1 MPLDLTHFRE
11 TARSQRGAV
20 VVYRYRHE
28 FNTKLVAEV
37 FTFVVDA
44 AKELLTQL
52 YNIHSSMRVEI
63 IVGVLM
69 EREQTDEDGNTYMQ
83 EDVMYFVSKHE
94 MHSLVKLETIF
105 ASSASEVETK
115 LEEFLLNSS
124 RWKVKKMETFDVKIG
139 ELRLFQN
146 ARPTGYLPMPL
157 EGRRGFVNLRTKE
170 PICFQL
176 SVCAS
181 MFWKEQQKKN
191 TEMGLSLGNLNRART
206 WKAYMDK
213 FEWTD
218 IFPNIYQGLK
228 VFEQKNKICVNIFT
242 EHKGEVVL
250 ARKSEEFY
258 STAANLFLIVKRRKG
273 KVYDSHYV
281 AITDIHMFLGKRWP
295 KRKVW
300 FCLRCFCHFQSKNK
314 FQTHSYRCLG
324 PTDYEPH
331 EKLPRED
338 ELIEFKKHEMTMP
351 FPYVIF
357 FDFETFSVPVPES
370 ERKKGSNTTVEYRY
384 EPASYA
390 LCVAAQ
396 NGDTFDIKEV
406 EYYDGKDPANHF
418 LRRAFTLGQKY
429 LDLVRKTNNF
439 IQPTAEELLEFEA
452 ATECHFCHQE
462 FTNVQKDEED
472 EVPCAS
478 QNNEEDKMDWSGD
491 ELSDLE
497 LESLPDLQQFDKPVY
512 KCYHHRHTDGKYLFA
527 LCRECNL
534 KIRYKYEV
542 ICVATE
548 RAEP

>member
-20 VVYRYRHE
+20 VVYRYREE
-28 FNTKLVAEV
+28 FNTKLVADV
-37 FTFVVDA
+37 FSLVADA
-44 AKELLTQL
+44 AKELLKQL
-52 YNIHSSMRVEI
+52 YDIHSSMKVEI

-69 EREQTDEDGNTYMQ
+69 EREQTDEDGNTYTQ
-83 EDVMYFVSKHE
+83 QDIMYFVSKHE

-105 ASSASEVETK
+105 PSSASEVETK

-157 EGRRGFVNLRTKE
+157 EGRKGFLNLRTKE

-181 MFWKEQQKKN
+181 VFFKEQERENFTRGFDRKRLHSVK
-191 TEMGLSLGNLNRART
+191 T

-213 FEWTD
+213 FEWND

-228 VFEQKNKICVNIFT
+228 MFEERNKICVNIFT

-250 ARKSEEFY
+250 ARKSEQFY

-273 KVYDSHYV
+273 SVYDSHYV
-281 AITDIHMFLGKRWP
+281 AITDIHKFLGKRWP
-295 KRKVW
+295 KRKVL
-300 FCLRCFCHFQSKNK
+300 FCLRCFTHFQSKTK
-314 FQTHSYRCLG
+314 FETHSSRCLG
-324 PTDYEPH
+324 PKDFVPF

-338 ELIEFKKHEMTMP
+338 DIIQFKKHEMTMA

-396 NGDTFDIKEV
+396 NADTFDIKEV

-418 LRRAFTLGQKY
+418 LQRAFTLGQKY

-439 IQPTAEELLEFEA
+439 IQPSAEELLSFEA

-462 FTNVQKDEED
+462 FTNVQKDEEED
-472 EVPCAS
+472 EPPCAS
-478 QNNEEDKMDWSGD
+478 QNNEPDGMDWSGD

-497 LESLPDLQQFDKPVY
+497 LESLPDFTQFDKPVY
-512 KCYHHRHTDGKYLFA
+512 KCYHHRHTDGKYLYA

-542 ICVATE
+542 ISVSTE
-548 RAEP
+548 PAG